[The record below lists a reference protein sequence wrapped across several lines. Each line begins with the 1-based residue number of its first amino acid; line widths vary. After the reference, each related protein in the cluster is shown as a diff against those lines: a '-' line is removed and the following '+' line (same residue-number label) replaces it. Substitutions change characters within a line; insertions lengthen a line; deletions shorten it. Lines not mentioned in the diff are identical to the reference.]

1 MSYFEIGAA
10 LVSLTAIDEL
20 TTPLPD
26 MKSSYLPYGR
36 TVSLGNGGTRGLGAP
51 IAAWTFPILEIDQYN
66 QLKSFCPSAS
76 SDVYI
81 VTKLDDDTF
90 ATFSAKMIVPNEPQ
104 DRFYGQRKNY
114 TVTFRN
120 LVLIEGS

>member
-1 MSYFEIGAA
+1 MSFFEIGTT
-10 LVSLTAIDEL
+10 LMDLTPIDEL

-26 MKSSYLPYGR
+26 MKSAYLPYSR
-36 TVSLGNGGTRGLGAP
+36 TVPLGSGGTRGLGAP
-51 IAAWTFPILEIDQYN
+51 IASWTFPILEIDQYN
-66 QLKSFCPSAS
+66 QLRTFCPSS
-76 SDVYI
+76 STDVYL

-90 ATFSAKMIVPNEPQ
+90 ATFTAKMIVPNEPQ

-114 TVTFRN
+114 TVQFRN